1 MRTSRSGAALA
12 VAVLFAPGLVA
23 QETKLK
29 YPETKKV
36 DHVDT
41 YHGTKVADPYR
52 WLEDDVRVSKD
63 VAAWVEEQNK
73 VTQAF
78 LATIPEREAIK
89 ARMTDLW
96 NYEKFTAPFK
106 AGGKYFFFKNNGLQ
120 NQNVLFVQDALDA
133 EPRLLMD
140 PNAWTKDGTVA
151 LAGLSP
157 SDDGKFLA
165 FGKAAAGSDWS
176 TWHVLDVATG
186 KELSDDL
193 RWVKFSG
200 ASWTNDGKGFFY
212 SRFPEPAKDAKFQG
226 LNVDMKLYYH
236 RVGTAQSEDALVY
249 ERPDQPKWM
258 MSGTVTDD
266 GKYLVV
272 SLSDGTT
279 SRKSRIYVKDL
290 ADPSAK
296 VLPLID
302 NHENKYFL
310 VGNVGGTLYFR
321 TECDA
326 PKGRVIAI
334 DLAKP
339 EKANWTTLVPEAKE
353 TLEGVSV
360 VGNQFVCSY
369 LQDAKTQVKV
379 FDLKGTFVREVKLPG
394 IGTAAGFG
402 GKITDTETFYS
413 FSSFATPTS
422 IFRYDLKTGE
432 SKLIRESKV
441 KFSPADYEVT
451 QVFYPSKDGTKVP
464 MFIAHKK
471 GIKLDGTNP
480 TLLYGYG
487 GFNISVTPGFS
498 VGRLAWMEMGGV
510 LAVANLRGGG
520 EYGHDWHR
528 AGTKERKQ
536 NVFDDFIAA
545 AEFLIKE
552 KYTSPKKL
560 AIQGGSNG
568 GLLVGAC
575 MTQRPDLF
583 GAALPAVGVMDMLRF
598 QKFTAGRFWVDD
610 YGSSD
615 DSEGFAYLSKYS
627 PYHNLKPG
635 VKYPATMVTTADTD
649 DRVVPGHSF
658 KFAAQLQASHAGG
671 PPVLI
676 RIETKA
682 GHGAG
687 KPTSKQIEE
696 TADLWG
702 FLAKTLDF
710 KPTIG
715 K

>member
-1 MRTSRSGAALA
+1 MRTSRWGAAVA
-12 VAVLFAPGLVA
+12 VAVLFAPGMVA
-23 QETKLK
+23 QESKLK

-89 ARMTDLW
+89 ARMTELW

-140 PNAWTKDGTVA
+140 PNTWTKDGTIA
-151 LAGLSP
+151 LAGLAP

-165 FGKAAAGSDWS
+165 FGKAAAGSDWT
-176 TWHVLDVATG
+176 TWHVLDVASG

-200 ASWTNDGKGFFY
+200 ASWTNDGKGFYY

-290 ADPSAK
+290 SDASAK
-296 VLPLID
+296 VTPLID

-310 VGNVGGTLYFR
+310 VGNEGATLFFR

-339 EKANWTTLVPEAKE
+339 EKANWKTLVPEAKE
-353 TLEGVSV
+353 TLEGVST
-360 VGNQFVCSY
+360 VGGQFVCSY

-379 FDLKGTFVREVKLPG
+379 FDLKGTLVREVKLPG

-402 GKITDTETFYS
+402 GKITDAETFYVRTECD
-413 FSSFATPTS
+413 APKGRV
-422 IFRYDLKTGE
+422 IG
-432 SKLIRESKV
+432 I
-441 KFSPADYEVT
+441 
-451 QVFYPSKDGTKVP
+451 GTKSP
-464 MFIAHKK
+464 
-471 GIKLDGTNP
+471 
-480 TLLYGYG
+480 
-487 GFNISVTPGFS
+487 
-498 VGRLAWMEMGGV
+498 
-510 LAVANLRGGG
+510 
-520 EYGHDWHR
+520 
-528 AGTKERKQ
+528 
-536 NVFDDFIAA
+536 
-545 AEFLIKE
+545 E
-552 KYTSPKKL
+552 K
-560 AIQGGSNG
+560 
-568 GLLVGAC
+568 
-575 MTQRPDLF
+575 
-583 GAALPAVGVMDMLRF
+583 
-598 QKFTAGRFWVDD
+598 
-610 YGSSD
+610 
-615 DSEGFAYLSKYS
+615 
-627 PYHNLKPG
+627 
-635 VKYPATMVTTADTD
+635 
-649 DRVVPGHSF
+649 
-658 KFAAQLQASHAGG
+658 
-671 PPVLI
+671 
-676 RIETKA
+676 
-682 GHGAG
+682 
-687 KPTSKQIEE
+687 
-696 TADLWG
+696 
-702 FLAKTLDF
+702 
-710 KPTIG
+710 
-715 K
+715 